1 MSKLKSALIFV
12 AGVTCGAAVA
22 WATTKQKYEQILEE
36 EIASVKETYK
46 NRQELIVTE
55 TKEVTEETTVEED
68 STAQYTAEE
77 KEEYNSIIENNGYVN
92 YTKYMNGEEKKE
104 NEESIESG
112 CADLPYVIEPEQF
125 GEDGYDTQ
133 TLTYYADGVL
143 VDDLDDLVDDM
154 ETVVG
159 LENLKVFEEFGASS
173 VLVRNEIFRVDYE
186 IVKDDWNYSD
196 LNQDVPPKE
205 EMQEYF
211 RAIEEQ
217 KAKKPHEL

>member
-1 MSKLKSALIFV
+1 MSKLKSAVIFI

-36 EIASVKETYK
+36 EIESVKETYK
-46 NRQELIVTE
+46 NRQKLIVTE
-55 TKEVTEETTVEED
+55 TEQVEEETVVEEESVVQITEED
-68 STAQYTAEE
+68 
-77 KEEYNSIIENNGYVN
+77 KKEYNSIIENNGYVN
-92 YTKYMNGEEKKE
+92 YTKYMNGEEKEKE
-104 NEESIESG
+104 EIIENDS
-112 CADLPYVIEPEQF
+112 ADIPYVIDPEQF

-143 VDDLDDLVDDM
+143 VDDLDDLVEDPD
-154 ETVVG
+154 TVVG
-159 LENLKVFEEFGASS
+159 AENLKVFEEFGATS
-173 VLVRNEIFRVDYE
+173 VLVRNEVFKVDYE

-205 EMQEYF
+205 ELQEYF
-211 RAIEEQ
+211 RNVEEQ